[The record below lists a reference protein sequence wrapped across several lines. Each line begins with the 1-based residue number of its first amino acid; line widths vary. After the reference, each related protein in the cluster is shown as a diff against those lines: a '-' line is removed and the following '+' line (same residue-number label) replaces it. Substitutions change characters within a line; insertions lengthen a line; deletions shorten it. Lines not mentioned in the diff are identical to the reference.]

1 MTIDPRD
8 EALRRAYEAARFDE
22 RTSDERGF
30 AETFEKEIKPKL
42 IAGIAFN
49 RGVKEA
55 RLRRR
60 KIAYALAAFYVAVS
74 ILILVILDLP
84 DSGASLQAFLFGSLF
99 VGSALWSYAF
109 MKRSG
114 EEDPNNAAVIGAVL
128 ARFGCRMGSGFE
140 TYITLPFAAPIT
152 PSYSEFSFADE
163 HLTGTFDGRIP
174 FVALRLTM
182 KAKSGKSKTTTFKG
196 WYLNI
201 ELPFTF
207 SGTTVIH
214 QRLSAYYRIPGGLN
228 LGVVSLES
236 PEYEKHFRVKS
247 SDQIEA
253 RVILTPDVMH
263 HLALEAD
270 RFESKGKGWNP
281 SGDLMLGFSGNCAHI
296 WMPSRKSALSVWNPL
311 NPTAMIEGLH
321 GAFEELSEMRA
332 FLRDIDVIA
341 KSQGFRALAAKN
353 GRPAAS

>member
-1 MTIDPRD
+1 MTIDPRE
-8 EALRRAYEAARFDE
+8 EAVRRAYESARFDE
-22 RTSDERGF
+22 RTPDERGF

-42 IAGIAFN
+42 IAGVGFN

-60 KIAYALAAFYVAVS
+60 KIAFALAASYVVVS
-74 ILILVILDLP
+74 LFVLTILDLP
-84 DSGASLQAFLFGSLF
+84 DSGVGLQLFLLGSVF
-99 VGSALWSYAF
+99 VGSALWNYALK
-109 MKRSG
+109 KRSG
-114 EEDPNNAAVIGAVL
+114 EEDPNNAEVIAMVL

-140 TYITLPFAAPIT
+140 KYIALPFAAPIT
-152 PSYSEFSFADE
+152 PSYSEFSFVNE

-201 ELPFTF
+201 ELPFSF

-214 QRLSAYYRIPGGLN
+214 QRNSALHRIPGGRN
-228 LGVVSLES
+228 LREVSLES
-236 PEYEKHFRVKS
+236 LEYEKRFTVKS
-247 SDQIEA
+247 SDQTEA

-263 HLALEAD
+263 HLVLEVD
-270 RFESKGKGWNP
+270 RFESEGKSWAP
-281 SGDLMLGFSGNCAHI
+281 SSNLMLGFSGDRAHV
-296 WMPSRKSALSVWNPL
+296 WMQSRETALSVWRPL
-311 NPTAMIEGLH
+311 DPAAMIEGLH

-341 KSQGFRALAAKN
+341 ESEGFRALAAKN
-353 GRPAAS
+353 NAGKAS